1 MIKFFPQPFSDE
13 RAKSESRSAISKDNL
28 SPSAYF
34 GIIRVIMALNRR
46 KYQNAVLYLCHK
58 LGGEVRGKKKL
69 AKLLYFAD
77 FDLYEKT
84 QKSITGDVY
93 RALPMGPVP
102 SALEE
107 ITAEMAKKKTLGVE
121 RVDEHKGY
129 NATEVYKCLTEPD
142 LSVFNDEEKKMLDRV
157 ILKYG
162 HLTGKQL
169 EDLSHAEAPYA
180 AAKLY
185 EEVPY
190 EFTYYRGTDFSDLR

>member
-1 MIKFFPQPFSDE
+1 MS
-13 RAKSESRSAISKDNL
+13 
-28 SPSAYF
+28 
-34 GIIRVIMALNRR
+34 LNRK
-46 KYQNAVLYLCHK
+46 KYQNAVLYLCRK
-58 LGGEVRGKKKL
+58 LKGEVRGKKKL

-77 FDLYEKT
+77 FDLYEKS

-107 ITAEMAKKKTLGVE
+107 ITADLVKKKMLGIE
-121 RVDEHKGY
+121 RVEEHEGY
-129 NATEVYKCLTEPD
+129 NPTEVYRALVEPD
-142 LSVFNDEEKKMLDRV
+142 ISVFSDEEKKMLDRIV
-157 ILKYG
+157 LKYG

-180 AAKLY
+180 ATKLY

-190 EFTYYRGTDFSDLR
+190 EFTYYRGTDFSDRRNC